1 MSPRLRVHQARARRL
16 AAPAAH
22 ACSRRP
28 ARPGRGGRGPGPSS
42 RREGPSLL
50 TRLAARSPTRPGHPR
65 GPPQP
70 TERRAPAG
78 RARAAPPGLCEGGRP
93 VGRDPAS
100 GQRGTPAPV
109 PRSRPMPSGL
119 TQTTERTLGPSL
131 RTQSR
136 RRRPSAKF
144 PHNDASTT
152 AILPRGGRRLLT
164 LAPAR
169 RARAPRREFCARTEV
184 LVPRFRAAAAPRPR
198 AGHLIGCRLAISRSR
213 GKRLRGRP
221 PVCLPSRSPP
231 PPPPLPRPPLRLP
244 LPGAAVPA
252 PPGLPPAPAP
262 ERPETA
268 QRGRRDPH
276 GKMAA
281 AGPGRGAERPRGSAA
296 GRGRAWRGVRGRG
309 WGEGP

>member
-198 AGHLIGCRLAISRSR
+198 AGALDWLPARDLAISREEAE
-213 GKRLRGRP
+213 
-221 PVCLPSRSPP
+221 
-231 PPPPLPRPPLRLP
+231 
-244 LPGAAVPA
+244 GAAAGVSA
-252 PPGLPPAPAP
+252 LPFPAPAP
-262 ERPETA
+262 ASAVAPAPPSPPWRSRPRPA
-268 QRGRRDPH
+268 RPAPRPRPR
-276 GKMAA
+276 A
-281 AGPGRGAERPRGSAA
+281 AGDRAAREAGSPR
-296 GRGRAWRGVRGRG
+296 
-309 WGEGP
+309 